1 MSRMNEG
8 SAQQDIQG
16 QGQRT
21 AEQLKEKASQVGQD
35 LREIGGQVRD
45 VAREQYDR
53 LRHSA
58 NEYYEQGRQTA
69 REWQEN
75 VETYVQEQ
83 PVKSLLIAAGVGVL
97 VGLLLKRR

>member
-1 MSRMNEG
+1 MSRQGEG
-8 SAQQDIQG
+8 QEGQGTTGQLRDKAQQ
-16 QGQRT
+16 
-21 AEQLKEKASQVGQD
+21 VGEG
-35 LREIGGQVRD
+35 LREMGGQVRD
-45 VAREQYDR
+45 AAREQYDR
-53 LRHSA
+53 LRDSA

-97 VGLLLKRR
+97 IGLLMKRR